1 MSNKD
6 TTNENEEKKQSHQ
19 DIFQKD
25 EMRLFSYELL
35 KSKKMF
41 TVLKMNSFNY
51 DFLDEKD
58 DLNSEKDMNEPKM
71 KINNRTISLIDEENN
86 SSLKTL
92 NLEVSSSHRLSQMEF
107 QNDFLKEFDNSFARY
122 CGLNKEQYEN
132 I

>member
-6 TTNENEEKKQSHQ
+6 TTNENNEKKQSNL

-41 TVLKMNSFNY
+41 RVLQTNSFTY

-58 DLNSEKDMNEPKM
+58 ELNNEKDIIKS
-71 KINNRTISLIDEENN
+71 I
-86 SSLKTL
+86 
-92 NLEVSSSHRLSQMEF
+92 
-107 QNDFLKEFDNSFARY
+107 FL
-122 CGLNKEQYEN
+122 
-132 I
+132 